1 MPEELQKNSHY
12 LPAARLSAHKV
23 VVPIE
28 YLVATR
34 EPVPGDLS
42 DAFAG
47 QPSPKHLRKM
57 VEGVCVIKTTIHENL
72 PTTFQYFQ
80 FVTWKFL
87 SLSATALIELSLTG
101 VVPWAAPQ

>member
-47 QPSPKHLRKM
+47 PR
-57 VEGVCVIKTTIHENL
+57 
-72 PTTFQYFQ
+72 
-80 FVTWKFL
+80 
-87 SLSATALIELSLTG
+87 
-101 VVPWAAPQ
+101 